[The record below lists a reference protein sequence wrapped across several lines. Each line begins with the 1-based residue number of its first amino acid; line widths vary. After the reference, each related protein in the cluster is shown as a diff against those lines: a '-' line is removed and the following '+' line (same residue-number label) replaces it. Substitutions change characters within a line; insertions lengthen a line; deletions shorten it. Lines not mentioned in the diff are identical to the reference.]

1 MKRDAGVP
9 SGCCHARSCRLTLGF
24 ALSLPL
30 LLSGTTGAN
39 AESIVTSGF
48 LVGGRDIP
56 AVHGSSF
63 GVGVYASEWP
73 LTAMGSDQ
81 TARRAADSRRA
92 GTGPG

>member
-1 MKRDAGVP
+1 MRPCSLTFAF
-9 SGCCHARSCRLTLGF
+9 AR
-24 ALSLPL
+24 SLPL
-30 LLSGTTGAN
+30 LLSGTSGSS
-39 AESIVTSGF
+39 AESILTDGF

-56 AVHGSSF
+56 AVHGSSY

-81 TARRAADSRRA
+81 TARRPADGLRG